1 MPDKRKFE
9 EKYRRFEDADRSFDI
24 RFWQEKGDI
33 SIFKAMED
41 MVKAY
46 IMIRGGSENDL
57 RLRRNIETYGKLEEK
72 RSWNKNSPNT

>member
-24 RFWQEKGDI
+24 RFRQEKGDI
-33 SIFKAMED
+33 AIFKAMED
-41 MVKAY
+41 MAKEY

-72 RSWNKNSPNT
+72 RSWNKNSSNT